1 MANYKKSPAKEK
13 LPPAK
18 TPEARENQILA
29 RAWDLIEERILD
41 GTASNALLVQCL
53 RMGSSKERFEKD
65 LINTRIE
72 NLQAKTQAIEAEK
85 RVDELYAK
93 ALDAMRIYS
102 GQRPFDDDEEV
113 NDA

>member
-1 MANYKKSPAKEK
+1 MANYKKSTAKDK

-18 TPEARENQILA
+18 TPEARESQILA
-29 RAWDLIEERILD
+29 KAWDLIEERILD

-53 RMGSSKERFEKD
+53 RMGSTKERYEKD
-65 LINTRIE
+65 LITTRIE

-102 GQRPFDDDEEV
+102 GQRPFDEDEEV
-113 NDA
+113 LDE

>member
-1 MANYKKSPAKEK
+1 MANYKKSPAKDK

-18 TPEARENQILA
+18 TPEARESQILSK
-29 RAWDLIEERILD
+29 AWDLIEERILD

-65 LINTRIE
+65 LITTRIE

-102 GQRPFDDDEEV
+102 GQHPFNDDEEV
-113 NDA
+113 LEE

>member
-1 MANYKKSPAKEK
+1 MANYKKSPAKTK

-29 RAWDLIEERILD
+29 SAWNLIEERILD

-53 RMGSSKERFEKD
+53 RMGSTKERVEKE
-65 LINTRIE
+65 LMNTRIE

-93 ALDAMRIYS
+93 ALNAMRIYS
-102 GQRPFDDDEEV
+102 GQSPIDREDEEFV
-113 NDA
+113 E